1 MLKGD
6 VNNAIGVNLFV
17 ILYFV
22 YDKQFVCILNVHN
35 SAIGEISNVS
45 TKYKFIICDIF
56 EI

>member
-22 YDKQFVCILNVHN
+22 YDKQFECIQNVNN
-35 SAIGEISNVS
+35 SAKGGILDVS
-45 TKYKFIICDIF
+45 SKLNICYIF
-56 EI
+56 EP